1 MGLRVTHYCSKMHP
15 TEPGH
20 ITLIIRDEY
29 IKHQRKTALNRERG
43 PFNNERTLSLNA
55 DPVADRI
62 YFWQLFGVLGK
73 ENILRIVTTFYEN
86 VFSDKEDWFREA
98 FEESG
103 DIEYHIKGQSYFW
116 FDAMGGGR
124 YYRGGKKLL
133 SMKHSHVSEIMNSEG
148 AERWMYHMYRCLKTN
163 LAMLSEDPRVIPC
176 ILDFLQYFMDEYA
189 ITFDFNFVKIRSNL

>member
-1 MGLRVTHYCSKMHP
+1 MGLRVAHYCLKMHP

-29 IKHQRKTALNRERG
+29 IKHQRKTILNRERD

-62 YFWQLFGVLGK
+62 YFWQLFGILGK

-86 VFSDKEDWFREA
+86 VFSDKEDWFRKA

-163 LAMLSEDPRVIPC
+163 VAMLSEDPRVIPC

-189 ITFDFNFVKIRSNL
+189 ITFDF